1 MNPSNSKWY
10 QSPKFW
16 WAFGVLFAAILIDQ
30 IIKIYIK
37 TNFIYG
43 ESYPIFGNWFKLYFI
58 ENEGMAFGMKLFGGG
73 TIGKLVL
80 TFFRIIVS
88 IFGVYYLIAII
99 RKKEHT
105 GLLIA
110 VSLVLAGA
118 IGNIIDSVFY
128 GYYFGDRNLLPWEST
143 SHYINTYGGQ
153 WFEGHVVDMFY
164 APMWEGV
171 LPSWIPFWG
180 GDFFTFFA
188 PIWNFADA
196 CITVGVVI
204 MIIGQ
209 KQFSLPSPSI
219 LFEKPN
225 TQQNIQ
231 HSEHIAK
238 PTTSTESESEINQSE
253 N

>member
-128 GYYFGDRNLLPWEST
+128 GYYFGDRNLLPWKAPAIT
-143 SHYINTYGGQ
+143 SILM
-153 WFEGHVVDMFY
+153 VVNGLRDM
-164 APMWEGV
+164 W
-171 LPSWIPFWG
+171 LTC
-180 GDFFTFFA
+180 FTHPCGKGFCQVGSLF
-188 PIWNFADA
+188 
-196 CITVGVVI
+196 GVVI
-204 MIIGQ
+204 S
-209 KQFSLPSPSI
+209 SLFLPLFGTSPMLALQWVWS
-219 LFEKPN
+219 L
-225 TQQNIQ
+225 
-231 HSEHIAK
+231 
-238 PTTSTESESEINQSE
+238 
-253 N
+253 

>member
-1 MNPSNSKWY
+1 MNAQHSKWY
-10 QSPKFW
+10 NSPKFW
-16 WAFGVLFAAILIDQ
+16 WSFGVLFAAIIIDQ

-37 TNFIYG
+37 THFIYG
-43 ESYPIFGNWFKLYFI
+43 ETVPIFGNWFKLYFI
-58 ENEGMAFGMKLFGGG
+58 ENDGMAYGMKLFGGG
-73 TIGKLVL
+73 TVGKLFL

-88 IFGVYYLIAII
+88 IFGIYYLCAII

-128 GYYFGDRNLLPWEST
+128 GYYFGDRAMLPWETT
-143 SHYINTYGGQ
+143 SHYINTYPGQ
-153 WFEGHVVDMFY
+153 WFKGQVVDMFY

-171 LPSWIPFWG
+171 LPSWLPIWG
-180 GDFFTFFA
+180 GEFFVFFA

-196 CITVGVVI
+196 CITVGVAI
-204 MIIGQ
+204 MIVGQ
-209 KQFSLPSPSI
+209 KKFSLPSPAI
-219 LFEKPN
+219 LFEKKSTPETETVN
-225 TQQNIQ
+225 PVQNEENN
-231 HSEHIAK
+231 SN
-238 PTTSTESESEINQSE
+238 SEINQPE

>member
-1 MNPSNSKWY
+1 MNAQHSKWVH
-10 QSPKFW
+10 SPKFW
-16 WAFGVLFAAILIDQ
+16 WAFGVLFAAIIIDQ
-30 IIKIYIK
+30 LIKIYIK

-43 ESYPIFGNWFKLYFI
+43 ETVPIFGNWFKLYFI

-73 TIGKLVL
+73 TVGKLIL

-88 IFGVYYLIAII
+88 IFGVYYLVAII

-128 GYYFGDRNLLPWEST
+128 GYYFGDRAMFPWETT
-143 SHYINTYGGQ
+143 SHYINTYPGQ

-171 LPSWIPFWG
+171 LPNWLPFWG
-180 GDFFTFFA
+180 GELFVFFA

-196 CITVGVVI
+196 CITVGVAI

-219 LFEKPN
+219 LFEKN
-225 TQQNIQ
+225 TSAYSQVN
-231 HSEHIAK
+231 SPEK
-238 PTTSTESESEINQSE
+238 PEENQPSSEINQTE